1 MNTIFTTRKP
11 RRFQH
16 IPLKD
21 PRKEALEA
29 RIRKIQREM
38 GKLPDEQFNP
48 EDSIRGRF
56 FNATTHLRRRREED
70 GDDHNAKSRR
80 MVRLGVWLIVLTV
93 LLIWIIKSL

>member
-38 GKLPDEQFNP
+38 GKLPDEEFNP

-70 GDDHNAKSRR
+70 GDDSNAKSRR
-80 MVRLGVWLIVLTV
+80 MVKLGVWLIVLTV